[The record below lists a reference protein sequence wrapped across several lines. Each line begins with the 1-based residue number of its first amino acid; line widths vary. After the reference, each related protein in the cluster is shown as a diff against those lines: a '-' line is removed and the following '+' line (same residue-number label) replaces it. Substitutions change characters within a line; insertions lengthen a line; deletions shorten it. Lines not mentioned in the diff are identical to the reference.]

1 MNAASL
7 SLAALLACG
16 LAAPARAQATAADL
30 FEALAPKV
38 PLDFDGDGFAELA
51 SLRDGGR
58 AIAPRPRALVVAFV
72 EPRLLALSRRRTDD
86 PLPAA
91 LNRWCADVAAEQGE
105 AHWMA
110 LESPPSLWHQDG
122 LYVLALRRLLQ
133 AGRAA
138 RPDLAGA
145 LLVGHFPEA
154 LLVRTCNWRKHE
166 PITLRA
172 GSSRERRFD
181 APVPFLATIPE
192 LVAHRC
198 ETVLCDLDGE
208 WEARYQRGPAELP
221 FSIGVFPT
229 GVPDDGGFAED
240 FELGQ
245 LTFEDFFHVDDGAI
259 VRRLEQPGD
268 RLFLDPLDERANGEC
283 SPADR
288 RRPNPMSVPDI
299 LVSRLDARGV
309 ALSLHPSLRGSDGLP
324 RAGTAIGGAAS
335 SWQDDPWIFDP
346 EFELDL
352 LLDYF
357 ARNHAY
363 RGGEAGDGDLP
374 ASISYGLPSG
384 FDEMRRAK
392 AAWQGLE
399 AVGLDQR
406 EADLCTVIDWLDRPA
421 LLRTLRA
428 HSDPWGAVFRPGDLG
443 QLERRAGRPWSFAI
457 QDGRLVPSLAP
468 ACGGGKLDF
477 FLLRTRYANRTRR
490 SSAPSFYVHTGC
502 EAISP
507 PAAATHSFDRPEYG
521 RRNGAE
527 SLLFLADGLALV
539 GRAKVFYDEPRDFT
553 ASLGGGATFGEA
565 WRRYFELESQAAGVD
580 EVGGDIGR
588 KRAYFWSVLGDWT
601 LRLR

>member
-1 MNAASL
+1 MSHAAMFALSVAAS
-7 SLAALLACG
+7 AQ
-16 LAAPARAQATAADL
+16 APAGDL
-30 FEALAPKV
+30 FATIAARV
-38 PLDFDGDGFAELA
+38 PLDFDGDGFAEVA

-58 AIAPRPRALVVAFV
+58 AMGPRPRAVVALFV
-72 EPRLLALSRRRTDD
+72 EPRLLALSRQRADD
-86 PLPAA
+86 PLTAA
-91 LNRWCADVAAEQGE
+91 LNRWCTDVAEEQGE

-110 LESPPSLWHQDG
+110 LECPPSLDHQDG
-122 LYVLALRRLLQ
+122 LYVLALRSLLQ
-133 AGRAA
+133 TCRAT
-138 RPDLAGA
+138 RPDFAGA
-145 LLVGHFPEA
+145 VLVGRFPEA

-172 GSSRERRFD
+172 GTPSERRFD

-198 ETVLCDLDGE
+198 ETVLCDLDGY
-208 WEARYQRGPAELP
+208 WEARYRRGPKALP
-221 FSIGVFPT
+221 SSIGVFPA

-240 FELGQ
+240 FVLGQ
-245 LTFEDFFHVDDGAI
+245 STFEDFFHVDDGAI
-259 VRRLEQPGD
+259 VRRLED
-268 RLFLDPLDERANGEC
+268 SDRRLFLDPLDERANEEC

-288 RRPNPMSVPDI
+288 RRPNPLAVPDI

-309 ALSLHPSLRGSDGLP
+309 ALSPHPSLRGSEGLP
-324 RAGTAIGGAAS
+324 RAGNAGGATPV
-335 SWQDDPWIFDP
+335 SWQDDPWIADP
-346 EFELDL
+346 DFELDL
-352 LLDYF
+352 LVEYF
-357 ARNHAY
+357 ARNHAHR
-363 RGGEAGDGDLP
+363 RGVARDGDLP
-374 ASISYGLPSG
+374 ASISHGLPSG

-392 AAWQGLE
+392 SEWHALE
-399 AVGLDQR
+399 GAGLDQR
-406 EADLCTVIDWLDRPA
+406 EADLYAVLDWLDRPA

-428 HSDPWGAVFRPGDLG
+428 HSDPWGAVFGPGDLA

-457 QDGRLVPSLAP
+457 EGGQLVPSLAP

-477 FLLRTRYANRTRR
+477 FLLRTRYANRARA

-521 RRNGAE
+521 KRNGAE

-539 GRAKVFYDEPRDFT
+539 GRAKVFYDEPRDF
-553 ASLGGGATFGEA
+553 AACLGGGATFGEA
-565 WRRYFELESQAAGVD
+565 WRRYFELESEAASAD